1 MREEWGEPDTVWA
14 EAADVSC
21 SDQVEALL
29 EKLLKRFGR
38 IDLLV
43 NNVGGGL
50 KKELAETSDE
60 EWQHL
65 LNINLTSTFK
75 CCRAVLPVMRR
86 QGTGAIINIASK
98 AGRMGEGNFAA
109 YCAAKHG
116 VVGLT
121 RALADSEGQHGIRV
135 NAICPG
141 PIATEKMKSLYP
153 DVDKSSWSTPED
165 VAQTVVYLTSPA
177 GHAMQGKLLD
187 LF

>member
-1 MREEWGEPDTVWA
+1 MLVQHV
-14 EAADVSC
+14 AA
-21 SDQVEALL
+21 
-29 EKLLKRFGR
+29 RYGR

-50 KKELAETSDE
+50 KKELVETSDE
-60 EWQHL
+60 DWQHL
-65 LNINLTSTFK
+65 LDINLTSTFN

-86 QGTGAIINIASK
+86 QRTGLIINIASK
-98 AGRMGEGNFAA
+98 AGRMGEGDFAA

-121 RALADSEGQHGIRV
+121 RALANSEGQHGIRV

-153 DVDKSSWSTPED
+153 DVDKSSWSTPQN
-165 VAQTVVYLTSPA
+165 VAQTVIYLASHS
-177 GHAMQGKLLD
+177 GHAMQGKLVD